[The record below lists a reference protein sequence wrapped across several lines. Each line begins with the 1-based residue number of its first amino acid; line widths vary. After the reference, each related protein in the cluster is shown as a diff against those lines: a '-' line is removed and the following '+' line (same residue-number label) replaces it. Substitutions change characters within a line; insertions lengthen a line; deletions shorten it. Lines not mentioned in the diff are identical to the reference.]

1 MAHEISESKRQ
12 SRNLSE
18 KRRRDTFN
26 TIITELASIVCSDGR
41 KLDKSNVL
49 RQTIAYL
56 QKQNCILDL
65 ILFICTYSGL
75 VQFSSSESTSGTS
88 GGYNRSTTSLNECFL
103 MLQKSVS
110 MFLMITSETGQVLYA
125 SDSPLRSLRKFNHK
139 QGYQEG
145 ITLIDIVDQMSVVSF
160 KSFMKERLTSA
171 NVTEK
176 ILSFYWNFIDDTE
189 AWVRCKVSGLV
200 VRKSAFPEFEENCEG
215 EYLYCCVCMPLFH
228 DVSIP
233 LPQLKS
239 VCEFACKFNTEW
251 KFLCIDENGIKI
263 TGYTPFEIV
272 GCSGYDYY
280 HADDLE
286 QISADH
292 ETLMH
297 TKEVLMKPYRFQ
309 IKCGSWIYI
318 ESRCTVLPS
327 NSSVLCVSLVVSKE
341 SEDCK
346 SAVSVRNASSSS
358 SSSKATVSDNS
369 VDNSCSRL
377 AVPQVLRPQPGVSIE
392 HSPLLD
398 DRCCTASAASAA
410 AAAAAA
416 AFADFGFR
424 KADPQPNYADDC
436 GLVELN
442 ADEERLLCEQLMHRQ
457 SSLQEQITQ
466 YQTELQL
473 LQTRLYMSLGATT
486 TPNSRNLPGAGA
498 VPHLISTHGAAAI
511 AAFHQPQPPA
521 AAPDWAHFR
530 AHHHHS

>member
-26 TIITELASIVCSDGR
+26 TIITELANIVCSDGR

-49 RQTIAYL
+49 RQTITYL
-56 QKQNCILDL
+56 QKQN
-65 ILFICTYSGL
+65 F
-75 VQFSSSESTSGTS
+75 QFSNSESTSGTT
-88 GGYNRSTTSLNECFL
+88 GGYSRGTTSLNECFL

-110 MFLMITSETGQVLYA
+110 MFLMITSETGHVLYA
-125 SDSPLRSLRKFNHK
+125 SDSPLRSLRK
-139 QGYQEG
+139 GYQEG
-145 ITLIDIVDQMSVVSF
+145 ITLIDIVDQMSAVSF

-176 ILSFYWNFIDDTE
+176 IFSFYWNFIDDTE
-189 AWVRCKVSGLV
+189 GWMRCKVSGLV
-200 VRKSAFPEFEENCEG
+200 VRKSTFPEFEENCDG

-233 LPQLKS
+233 VPQLKS

-292 ETLMH
+292 EILNLSLFIFVVMH

-327 NSSVLCVSLVVSKE
+327 NSCVLCVSLVVSKE

-346 SAVSVRNASSSS
+346 PAVSVRNASK
-358 SSSKATVSDNS
+358 KATISNTS
-369 VDNSCSRL
+369 VDNSCSQL

-392 HSPLLD
+392 HSPLPD
-398 DRCCTASAASAA
+398 DRCCTATATAAV
-410 AAAAAA
+410 AAAA
-416 AFADFGFR
+416 AFADLGFR
-424 KADPQPNYADDC
+424 KADQQPNYADDC
-436 GLVELN
+436 GSGVVELN

-486 TPNSRNLPGAGA
+486 PNSRNMPGAGA

-511 AAFHQPQPPA
+511 AAFHQQPPAAA

>member
-56 QKQNCILDL
+56 QKQN
-65 ILFICTYSGL
+65 F
-75 VQFSSSESTSGTS
+75 QFSSSESTSGTS

-125 SDSPLRSLRKFNHK
+125 SDSPLRSLRK
-139 QGYQEG
+139 GYQEG

-176 ILSFYWNFIDDTE
+176 IFSFYWNFIDDTE

-358 SSSKATVSDNS
+358 KATVSDNS

-377 AVPQVLRPQPGVSIE
+377 AVPQVLRPQPG
-392 HSPLLD
+392 
-398 DRCCTASAASAA
+398 
-410 AAAAAA
+410 
-416 AFADFGFR
+416 
-424 KADPQPNYADDC
+424 YADDC

>member
-56 QKQNCILDL
+56 QKQN
-65 ILFICTYSGL
+65 F
-75 VQFSSSESTSGTS
+75 QFSSSESTSGTS
-88 GGYNRSTTSLNECFL
+88 GGYNRGTTSLNECFL

-125 SDSPLRSLRKFNHK
+125 SDSPLRSLRK
-139 QGYQEG
+139 GYQEG

-176 ILSFYWNFIDDTE
+176 IFSFYWNFIDDTE
-189 AWVRCKVSGLV
+189 VWMRCKVSGLV

-318 ESRCTVLPS
+318 ESRCTVLSS

-346 SAVSVRNASSSS
+346 SALSVRNAS

-398 DRCCTASAASAA
+398 DRCCTASAASA